1 MELGDEGDEFDI
13 AVEDAVEDQSQ
24 KGGRSASGKSKVS
37 RVFLKLCCIPLLMR
51 MIDASTRS

>member
-13 AVEDAVEDQSQ
+13 AVEDAVEDQPQ

-37 RVFLKLCCIPLLMR
+37 RVRPKLYCIPLLMH
-51 MIDASTRS
+51 MIDASTCS